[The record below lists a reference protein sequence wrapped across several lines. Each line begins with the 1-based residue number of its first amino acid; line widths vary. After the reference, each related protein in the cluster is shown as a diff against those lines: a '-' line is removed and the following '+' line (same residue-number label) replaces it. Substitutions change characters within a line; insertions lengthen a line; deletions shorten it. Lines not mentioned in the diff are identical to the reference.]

1 MVSKHLIWI
10 KVPSDMPQEQM
21 HHMSEILSD
30 AFKDS
35 EFGFFIV
42 PDKFDVLARHEVK
55 EWLEQV
61 LKELNMDSVEE
72 T

>member
-1 MVSKHLIWI
+1 
-10 KVPSDMPQEQM
+10 
-21 HHMSEILSD
+21 MSEILSD